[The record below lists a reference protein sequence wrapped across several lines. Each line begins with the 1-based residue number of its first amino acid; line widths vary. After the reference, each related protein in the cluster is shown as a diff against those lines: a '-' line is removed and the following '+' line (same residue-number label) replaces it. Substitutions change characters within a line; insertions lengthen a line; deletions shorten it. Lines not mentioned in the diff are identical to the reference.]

1 MAPPTHGE
9 HDCLPACAG
18 PHAQVNSAHS
28 CDTQPLSIANA
39 HSPIRL
45 ARGDS
50 SKIREKGSA
59 VLGRTAVD
67 NPVVAKGAALDE
79 SAGNDRGVDR
89 GRAPRQLGQGDLDL
103 HEGDAVAAEGCA
115 CDDHSNAW

>member
-1 MAPPTHGE
+1 M
-9 HDCLPACAG
+9 
-18 PHAQVNSAHS
+18 
-28 CDTQPLSIANA
+28 
-39 HSPIRL
+39 
-45 ARGDS
+45 
-50 SKIREKGSA
+50 
-59 VLGRTAVD
+59 LGRTAVD

-115 CDDHSNAW
+115 RDDHPNAW